1 MTQNQQRYFITLSY
15 DGTNFSGWQFQ
26 PNHPSIQ
33 EEIENAL
40 TVLTRVSQKIIGCG
54 RTDTGVHADYYI
66 AHWDGPNELA
76 SNFAMKMN
84 ALLPRSISIHSI
96 TPVKDNAHARFDA
109 TSRKYHYFLHTRKN
123 PFLKLY
129 SYEFPFYNL
138 DFIKMQEAAKILLEF
153 DEFLPLIKLD
163 KETKKTKCLLYTSEW
178 IQLDEHAWRYEVS
191 ANRFLYNMVRRIV
204 GTSIMIGRGK
214 LSLESFRDSLIHQTP
229 LQYINLAPA
238 NGLHLV
244 DVVYPYPISLK

>member
-1 MTQNQQRYFITLSY
+1 MESSTQRYFITLSY
-15 DGTNFSGWQFQ
+15 DGTNYSGWQFQ

-33 EEIENAL
+33 EEIEKAL
-40 TVLTRVSQKIIGCG
+40 SILTRCTQKVLGCG

-66 AHWDGPNELA
+66 AHWNGPKELS
-76 SNFAMKMN
+76 SNFVMKMN
-84 ALLPRSISIHSI
+84 ALLPRSISIHAIS
-96 TPVKDNAHARFDA
+96 PVESNAHARFDA

-138 DFIKMQEAAKILLEF
+138 DFIQMQKAANILLDFE
-153 DEFLPLIKLD
+153 EFLPLIKLD
-163 KETKKTKCLLYTSEW
+163 KETKKTRCKLYTSEW
-178 IQLDEHAWRYEVS
+178 VQLDEHSWRYEVS
-191 ANRFLYNMVRRIV
+191 ANRFLHNMVRRIV

-214 LSLESFRDSLIHQTP
+214 LATETLKESLINQTALP
-229 LQYINLAPA
+229 YINLAPA

-244 DVVYPYPISLK
+244 DVVYPYSFS